1 LRVLGRRG
9 KDAGGLLYGLLEFLV
24 AHQVSV
30 DLVDLQ
36 VDQHTCDLWRDI
48 TALEIRDEF
57 KDCVAEHVL
66 QNRVLFL
73 HRGQDLLRRH
83 HILTSFALINRRL
96 LLELLVLSGRH
107 HLVGLRLRLRLL
119 LLLVLV
125 VVVLW
130 LVLVVVLVVVLVGL
144 ALLVVVVALV
154 VVRFPL
160 LVRLLLVP
168 LVVLLPLVL
177 VVVVVLVL
185 LVVVVHLLHGLLHG
199 KGLQELSHLE
209 DDLFGRVLRPLGRSV
224 IGVVRL
230 FESLE
235 VQLVLGFLADE
246 RTVLLE
252 LIVGHLQHAVVD
264 EGVVQARER
273 TLRLVGGLEA
283 DEGVGLLLHA
293 IGEEFDRLDVAELS
307 ENLGHVFLGD
317 QGVKVLH
324 VERATLAGILL
335 PHDLLTSLGLG
346 QRRLH
351 EQFHVVRG
359 SEVFSVKSF
368 DCVVGASGSFFS
380 LDKSHER
387 ELSFGIILLRNSIH
401 FAVGDEQFA

>member
-1 LRVLGRRG
+1 
-9 KDAGGLLYGLLEFLV
+9 
-24 AHQVSV
+24 
-30 DLVDLQ
+30 
-36 VDQHTCDLWRDI
+36 
-48 TALEIRDEF
+48 
-57 KDCVAEHVL
+57 
-66 QNRVLFL
+66 
-73 HRGQDLLRRH
+73 
-83 HILTSFALINRRL
+83 
-96 LLELLVLSGRH
+96 
-107 HLVGLRLRLRLL
+107 LRLL

-154 VVRFPL
+154 IVRFPL

-185 LVVVVHLLHGLLHG
+185 LVVVVVHLLHGLLHG

-264 EGVVQARER
+264 EGVVEARER

-283 DEGVGLLLHA
+283 DEGVGFLLHT

-324 VERATLAGILL
+324 VERAPLAGILL

>member
-1 LRVLGRRG
+1 MRVLRRRG

-119 LLLVLV
+119 LLILV

-209 DDLFGRVLRPLGRSV
+209 NDLFGRVLRPLGRSV

-264 EGVVQARER
+264 EGVVEARER
-273 TLRLVGGLEA
+273 TLRLIGGLEA
-283 DEGVGLLLHA
+283 DEGVGFLLHA

-324 VERATLAGILL
+324 VERAPLAGILL
-335 PHDLLTSLGLG
+335 PHDLLTSLSLG

-351 EQFHVVRG
+351 EQFHVVGG